1 MKTRNHLRRTLL
13 IPALLLALLP
23 PCACTDDICPD
34 TAPLPGADSE
44 ATASLI
50 GRPVQIG
57 CIATSVEQQSPM
69 AGERGAQ
76 TRADGTT
83 GTPAT
88 ETGFPQVGTT
98 ITVFMTV
105 PVRSSS
111 AADGSSAEVRYS
123 HANYTCTSVSTDGG
137 TQAVTSATWQPTD
150 PANLLRWE
158 KDAAAYYF
166 TAISPAIEMQ
176 PLEALTYTGS
186 DGNSGGSRALQTGE
200 AFTFQLPQAFT
211 PENYAYWEQLRTS
224 GLAVRIPQ
232 PTADP
237 IPLQMQRALVK
248 VDIFSTASAA
258 VLLKAPAKAVF
269 CAYTGGVTA
278 LREASSVNNSSADG
292 IPSYGFADNLA
303 DTDTYSVTTLSRDG
317 EAVHRALMIPTYHQY
332 SPVYSGTDAT
342 TCTEAGGN
350 GALSFLTDKV
360 YSAGG
365 SIGSSS
371 ETGSVTG
378 GTTGNR
384 FYLPGKYLQV
394 SDGSTDIKGTA
405 PENILLLDGTE
416 ASYNAVK
423 SRLEAI
429 NAAGSSSPPTLVSK
443 LFISGSVPEGMDQ
456 SELLG
461 LLGSSHNYVQ
471 NLYMEP
477 VKEVPK
483 NWYLFTNGNSTL
495 QSINL
500 PQATKIGYN
509 AFNKCTGL
517 TSIDLPKVTE
527 IGNRAF
533 AGCTGLTSINLPQVT
548 KIGYSTLQG
557 CTGLTSIDLSQVT
570 KIGNGTFVSCTSLT
584 SIDLSQAT
592 DIGER
597 AFWSCTALTSIDL
610 PKATDIGGSA
620 FWNCTGLTSIDLPQA
635 TGIGERAFQDCTA
648 LASIDLPKVTNIGI
662 GAFAECGKLASINL
676 PQVTDIGE
684 DAFYSCPDLKSIVL
698 SGINTENSFALP
710 TCDTTYGLGSQNFS
724 PENLFLTGVTEL
736 TDEQITQ
743 CRNWGNKTWANIYYN
758 YKGSPSLAE
767 ATIEELTNPDNYTKV
782 TDK

>member
-13 IPALLLALLP
+13 LPTLLLALLP

-50 GRPVQIG
+50 GQPIQIG

-69 AGERGAQ
+69 AGEGGAQ

-88 ETGFPQVGTT
+88 ETGFPKVGTT

-158 KDAAAYYF
+158 KAAAYYF
-166 TAISPAIEMQ
+166 AAISPAIEMQ

-186 DGNSGGSRALQTGE
+186 DGNSGGSYALQTGE

-278 LREASSVNNSSADG
+278 LREAPIVSNSTDG
-292 IPSYGFADNLA
+292 IHSYLFVDKL
-303 DTDTYSVTTLSRDG
+303 TDTRSVTTLSRDG
-317 EAVHRALMIPTYHQY
+317 AAVHRALMIPTYHQY
-332 SPVYSGTDAT
+332 SPDYLPPNGP
-342 TCTEAGGN
+342 TCSEAGGN

-477 VKEVPK
+477 VKEVPT

-500 PQATKIGYN
+500 PQATDIRED
-509 AFNKCTGL
+509 AF
-517 TSIDLPKVTE
+517 
-527 IGNRAF
+527 F
-533 AGCTGLTSINLPQVT
+533 GCTG
-548 KIGYSTLQG
+548 
-557 CTGLTSIDLSQVT
+557 
-570 KIGNGTFVSCTSLT
+570 
-584 SIDLSQAT
+584 
-592 DIGER
+592 
-597 AFWSCTALTSIDL
+597 
-610 PKATDIGGSA
+610 
-620 FWNCTGLTSIDLPQA
+620 
-635 TGIGERAFQDCTA
+635 
-648 LASIDLPKVTNIGI
+648 
-662 GAFAECGKLASINL
+662 
-676 PQVTDIGE
+676 
-684 DAFYSCPDLKSIVL
+684 LKSIVL
-698 SGINTENSFALP
+698 SGTGTENSFALP
-710 TCDTTYGLGSQNFS
+710 TYDTQNGLGNYNFS
-724 PENLFLTGVTEL
+724 PENLFLTGVTALE
-736 TDEQITQ
+736 DDQITQ
-743 CRNWGNKTWANIYYN
+743 CRTWGKMTWANIYYN

-767 ATIEELTNPDNYTKV
+767 ATITELTNPENYTKV

>member
-13 IPALLLALLP
+13 LPTLLLALLP

-50 GRPVQIG
+50 GQPIQIG

-69 AGERGAQ
+69 AGEGGGQ

-88 ETGFPQVGTT
+88 ETGFPKVGTT

-166 TAISPAIEMQ
+166 AAISPAIEMQ

-186 DGNSGGSRALQTGE
+186 DGNSGGSYALQTGE

-278 LREASSVNNSSADG
+278 LREAPIVSNSTDG
-292 IPSYGFADNLA
+292 IHSYLFVDKLT
-303 DTDTYSVTTLSRDG
+303 DTDTRSVTTLSRDG

-332 SPVYSGTDAT
+332 SLDYLPPNGP
-342 TCTEAGGN
+342 TCSEAGGN

-378 GTTGNR
+378 STGNR

-394 SDGSTDIKGTA
+394 SDGSLDIKGIE

-477 VKEVPK
+477 VKEVPT

-517 TSIDLPKVTE
+517 TSLDLPKVTE

-557 CTGLTSIDLSQVT
+557 CTGLTSIDLSQAT
-570 KIGNGTFVSCTSLT
+570 EIGNKAF
-584 SIDLSQAT
+584 SQ
-592 DIGER
+592 
-597 AFWSCTALTSIDL
+597 CTALTSIDL
-610 PKATDIGGSA
+610 PQATDIGEEA
-620 FWNCTGLTSIDLPQA
+620 FQNCTV
-635 TGIGERAFQDCTA
+635 
-648 LASIDLPKVTNIGI
+648 LASIGLPKVTKIGI
-662 GAFAECGKLASINL
+662 AAFDRCGKLASIYL

-684 DAFYSCPDLKSIVL
+684 DAFYSCPELKSIVL

-743 CRNWGNKTWANIYYN
+743 CRTWGKMTWKNIYYN

>member
-13 IPALLLALLP
+13 LPTLLLALLP

-50 GRPVQIG
+50 GQPIQIG

-69 AGERGAQ
+69 AGEGGGQ

-88 ETGFPQVGTT
+88 KTGFPKVGTT

-166 TAISPAIEMQ
+166 AAISPAIEMQ

-186 DGNSGGSRALQTGE
+186 DGNSGGSYALQTGE

-278 LREASSVNNSSADG
+278 LREAPIVSNSTDG
-292 IPSYGFADNLA
+292 IHSYLFVDKLT
-303 DTDTYSVTTLSRDG
+303 DTDTRSVTTLSRDG

-332 SPVYSGTDAT
+332 SLDYLPPNGP
-342 TCTEAGGN
+342 TCSEAGGN

-378 GTTGNR
+378 STGNR

-394 SDGSTDIKGTA
+394 SDGSLDIKGIE

-477 VKEVPK
+477 VKEVPT

-517 TSIDLPKVTE
+517 TSLDLPKVTE
-527 IGNRAF
+527 
-533 AGCTGLTSINLPQVT
+533 
-548 KIGYSTLQG
+548 
-557 CTGLTSIDLSQVT
+557 
-570 KIGNGTFVSCTSLT
+570 
-584 SIDLSQAT
+584 
-592 DIGER
+592 
-597 AFWSCTALTSIDL
+597 
-610 PKATDIGGSA
+610 
-620 FWNCTGLTSIDLPQA
+620 
-635 TGIGERAFQDCTA
+635 
-648 LASIDLPKVTNIGI
+648 
-662 GAFAECGKLASINL
+662 
-676 PQVTDIGE
+676 IGE
-684 DAFYSCPDLKSIVL
+684 DAFYSCPELKSIVL

-743 CRNWGNKTWANIYYN
+743 CRTWGKMTWKNIYYN

>member
-50 GRPVQIG
+50 GQPIQIG

-69 AGERGAQ
+69 AGEGGAQ

-88 ETGFPQVGTT
+88 ETDFPKVGTT

-166 TAISPAIEMQ
+166 AAISPAIEMQ

-186 DGNSGGSRALQTGE
+186 DGNSGGSYALQTGE

-278 LREASSVNNSSADG
+278 LREAPIVSNSTDG
-292 IPSYGFADNLA
+292 IHSYLFVDKL
-303 DTDTYSVTTLSRDG
+303 TDTRSVTTLSRDG
-317 EAVHRALMIPTYHQY
+317 AAVHRALMIPTYHQY
-332 SPVYSGTDAT
+332 SPDYLPPNGP
-342 TCTEAGGN
+342 TCSEAGGN

-378 GTTGNR
+378 STGNR

-394 SDGSTDIKGTA
+394 SDGSLDIKGIA

-477 VKEVPK
+477 VKEVPT

-548 KIGYSTLQG
+548 
-557 CTGLTSIDLSQVT
+557 
-570 KIGNGTFVSCTSLT
+570 
-584 SIDLSQAT
+584 
-592 DIGER
+592 
-597 AFWSCTALTSIDL
+597 
-610 PKATDIGGSA
+610 
-620 FWNCTGLTSIDLPQA
+620 
-635 TGIGERAFQDCTA
+635 
-648 LASIDLPKVTNIGI
+648 NIGI
-662 GAFAECGKLASINL
+662 GAFVGCGKLASIYL
-676 PQVTDIGE
+676 PQVTDIRE
-684 DAFYSCPDLKSIVL
+684 DAFFGCTGLKSIVL
-698 SGINTENSFALP
+698 SGTGTENSFALP
-710 TCDTTYGLGSQNFS
+710 TYDTQNGLGNYNFS
-724 PENLFLTGVTEL
+724 PENLFLTGVTALE
-736 TDEQITQ
+736 DDQITQ
-743 CRNWGNKTWANIYYN
+743 CRTWGKMTWANIYYN

-767 ATIEELTNPDNYTKV
+767 ATITELTNPENYTKV

>member
-1 MKTRNHLRRTLL
+1 MHK
-13 IPALLLALLP
+13 
-23 PCACTDDICPD
+23 
-34 TAPLPGADSE
+34 
-44 ATASLI
+44 
-50 GRPVQIG
+50 V
-57 CIATSVEQQSPM
+57 
-69 AGERGAQ
+69 
-76 TRADGTT
+76 
-83 GTPAT
+83 
-88 ETGFPQVGTT
+88 FP
-98 ITVFMTV
+98 
-105 PVRSSS
+105 
-111 AADGSSAEVRYS
+111 
-123 HANYTCTSVSTDGG
+123 
-137 TQAVTSATWQPTD
+137 
-150 PANLLRWE
+150 
-158 KDAAAYYF
+158 
-166 TAISPAIEMQ
+166 
-176 PLEALTYTGS
+176 
-186 DGNSGGSRALQTGE
+186 SG
-200 AFTFQLPQAFT
+200 
-211 PENYAYWEQLRTS
+211 
-224 GLAVRIPQ
+224 
-232 PTADP
+232 
-237 IPLQMQRALVK
+237 
-248 VDIFSTASAA
+248 SAA

-278 LREASSVNNSSADG
+278 LREAPIVSNSTDG
-292 IPSYGFADNLA
+292 IHSYLFVDKL
-303 DTDTYSVTTLSRDG
+303 TDTRSVTTLSRDG
-317 EAVHRALMIPTYHQY
+317 AAVHRALMIPTYHQY
-332 SPVYSGTDAT
+332 SPDYLPPNGP
-342 TCTEAGGN
+342 TCSEAGGN

-477 VKEVPK
+477 VKEVPT

-517 TSIDLPKVTE
+517 TSI
-527 IGNRAF
+527 
-533 AGCTGLTSINLPQVT
+533 NLP
-548 KIGYSTLQG
+548 
-557 CTGLTSIDLSQVT
+557 QVT
-570 KIGNGTFVSCTSLT
+570 KIGNGTFVNCTSLT
-584 SIDLSQAT
+584 NIDLSQAT
-592 DIGER
+592 DIGEN
-597 AFWSCTALTSIDL
+597 
-610 PKATDIGGSA
+610 A
-620 FWNCTGLTSIDLPQA
+620 FWNCPALTSIDLPQA
-635 TGIGERAFQDCTA
+635 IGIGERAFQDCTA

-662 GAFAECGKLASINL
+662 GAFVGCGKLASIYL
-676 PQVTDIGE
+676 PQVTDIRE
-684 DAFYSCPDLKSIVL
+684 DAFFGCTGLKSIVL
-698 SGINTENSFALP
+698 SGTGTENSFALP
-710 TCDTTYGLGSQNFS
+710 TYDTQNGLGNYNFS
-724 PENLFLTGVTEL
+724 PENLFLTGVTALE
-736 TDEQITQ
+736 DDQITQ
-743 CRNWGNKTWANIYYN
+743 CRTWGKMTWANIYYN

-767 ATIEELTNPDNYTKV
+767 ATITELTNPENYTKV

>member
-1 MKTRNHLRRTLL
+1 
-13 IPALLLALLP
+13 
-23 PCACTDDICPD
+23 
-34 TAPLPGADSE
+34 
-44 ATASLI
+44 
-50 GRPVQIG
+50 
-57 CIATSVEQQSPM
+57 
-69 AGERGAQ
+69 
-76 TRADGTT
+76 
-83 GTPAT
+83 
-88 ETGFPQVGTT
+88 
-98 ITVFMTV
+98 
-105 PVRSSS
+105 
-111 AADGSSAEVRYS
+111 
-123 HANYTCTSVSTDGG
+123 
-137 TQAVTSATWQPTD
+137 
-150 PANLLRWE
+150 
-158 KDAAAYYF
+158 
-166 TAISPAIEMQ
+166 
-176 PLEALTYTGS
+176 
-186 DGNSGGSRALQTGE
+186 
-200 AFTFQLPQAFT
+200 
-211 PENYAYWEQLRTS
+211 
-224 GLAVRIPQ
+224 
-232 PTADP
+232 
-237 IPLQMQRALVK
+237 MQRALVK

-278 LREASSVNNSSADG
+278 LREAPIVSNSTDG
-292 IPSYGFADNLA
+292 IHSYLFVDKL
-303 DTDTYSVTTLSRDG
+303 TDTRSVTTLSRDG
-317 EAVHRALMIPTYHQY
+317 AAVHRALMIPTYHQY
-332 SPVYSGTDAT
+332 SPDYLPPNGP
-342 TCTEAGGN
+342 TCSEAGGN

-371 ETGSVTG
+371 ETGSVTS

-477 VKEVPK
+477 VKEVPT

-557 CTGLTSIDLSQVT
+557 CTGLTSIDLSQAT
-570 KIGNGTFVSCTSLT
+570 EIGNKAF
-584 SIDLSQAT
+584 SQ
-592 DIGER
+592 
-597 AFWSCTALTSIDL
+597 CTALTSIDL
-610 PKATDIGGSA
+610 PQATDIGEEA
-620 FWNCTGLTSIDLPQA
+620 FQNCTV
-635 TGIGERAFQDCTA
+635 
-648 LASIDLPKVTNIGI
+648 LASIGLPKVTKIGI
-662 GAFAECGKLASINL
+662 AAFDRCGKLASIYL

-684 DAFYSCPDLKSIVL
+684 DAFYSCPELKSIVL

-743 CRNWGNKTWANIYYN
+743 CRTWGKMTWKNIYYN

-767 ATIEELTNPDNYTKV
+767 ATIEELTNPENYTKV

>member
-13 IPALLLALLP
+13 LPTLLLALLP

-50 GRPVQIG
+50 GQPIQIG

-69 AGERGAQ
+69 AGEGGAQ

-88 ETGFPQVGTT
+88 ETGFPKVGTT

-158 KDAAAYYF
+158 KAAAYYF
-166 TAISPAIEMQ
+166 AAISPAIEMQ

-186 DGNSGGSRALQTGE
+186 DGNSGGSYALQTGE

-278 LREASSVNNSSADG
+278 LREAPIVSNSTDG
-292 IPSYGFADNLA
+292 IHSYLFVDKL
-303 DTDTYSVTTLSRDG
+303 TDTRSVTTLSRDG
-317 EAVHRALMIPTYHQY
+317 AAVHRALMIPTYHQY
-332 SPVYSGTDAT
+332 SPDYLPPNGP
-342 TCTEAGGN
+342 TCSEAGGN

-477 VKEVPK
+477 VKEVPT

-548 KIGYSTLQG
+548 
-557 CTGLTSIDLSQVT
+557 
-570 KIGNGTFVSCTSLT
+570 
-584 SIDLSQAT
+584 
-592 DIGER
+592 
-597 AFWSCTALTSIDL
+597 
-610 PKATDIGGSA
+610 
-620 FWNCTGLTSIDLPQA
+620 
-635 TGIGERAFQDCTA
+635 
-648 LASIDLPKVTNIGI
+648 NIGI
-662 GAFAECGKLASINL
+662 GAFVGCGKLASIYL
-676 PQVTDIGE
+676 PQVTDIRE
-684 DAFYSCPDLKSIVL
+684 DAFFGCTGLKSIVL
-698 SGINTENSFALP
+698 SGTGTENSFALP
-710 TCDTTYGLGSQNFS
+710 TYDTQNGLGNYNFS
-724 PENLFLTGVTEL
+724 PENLFLTGVTALE
-736 TDEQITQ
+736 DDQITQ
-743 CRNWGNKTWANIYYN
+743 CRTWGKMTWANIYYN

-767 ATIEELTNPDNYTKV
+767 ATITELTNPENYTKV

>member
-13 IPALLLALLP
+13 LPTLLLALLP

-50 GRPVQIG
+50 GQPIQIG

-69 AGERGAQ
+69 AGEGGGQ

-88 ETGFPQVGTT
+88 ETGFPKVGTT

-166 TAISPAIEMQ
+166 AAISPAIEMQ

-186 DGNSGGSRALQTGE
+186 DGIGMSIVKELVSQMGGSISAESQLGE
-200 AFTFQLPQAFT
+200 GTAFTFQLPQAFT

-278 LREASSVNNSSADG
+278 LREAPIVSNSTDG
-292 IPSYGFADNLA
+292 IHSYLFVDKL
-303 DTDTYSVTTLSRDG
+303 TDTRSVTTLSRDG
-317 EAVHRALMIPTYHQY
+317 AAVHRALMIPTYHQY
-332 SPVYSGTDAT
+332 SPDYLPPNGP
-342 TCTEAGGN
+342 TCSEAGGN
-350 GALSFLTDKV
+350 GTLSFLTDKV

-477 VKEVPK
+477 VKEVPT

-517 TSIDLPKVTE
+517 TSI
-527 IGNRAF
+527 
-533 AGCTGLTSINLPQVT
+533 NLPQVT
-548 KIGYSTLQG
+548 KIGYNTLQG

-570 KIGNGTFVSCTSLT
+570 KIGNGTFVNCTSLT
-584 SIDLSQAT
+584 NIDLSQAT
-592 DIGER
+592 DIGEN
-597 AFWSCTALTSIDL
+597 AFWNCTALTSIDL
-610 PKATDIGGSA
+610 P
-620 FWNCTGLTSIDLPQA
+620 
-635 TGIGERAFQDCTA
+635 
-648 LASIDLPKVTNIGI
+648 
-662 GAFAECGKLASINL
+662 
-676 PQVTDIGE
+676 QVTDIRE
-684 DAFYSCPDLKSIVL
+684 DAFFGCTGLKSIVL
-698 SGINTENSFALP
+698 SGTGTENSFALP
-710 TCDTTYGLGSQNFS
+710 TYDTQNGLGNYNFS
-724 PENLFLTGVTEL
+724 PENLFLTGVTALE
-736 TDEQITQ
+736 DDQITQ
-743 CRNWGNKTWANIYYN
+743 CRTWGKMTWANIYYN

-767 ATIEELTNPDNYTKV
+767 ATITELTNPENYTKV

>member
-13 IPALLLALLP
+13 LPTLLLALLP

-50 GRPVQIG
+50 GQPIQIG

-69 AGERGAQ
+69 AGEGGGQ

-88 ETGFPQVGTT
+88 ETGFPKVGTT

-166 TAISPAIEMQ
+166 AAISPAIEMQ

-186 DGNSGGSRALQTGE
+186 DGNSGGSYALQTGE

-278 LREASSVNNSSADG
+278 LREAPIVSNSTDG
-292 IPSYGFADNLA
+292 IHSYLFVDKL
-303 DTDTYSVTTLSRDG
+303 TDTRSVTTLSRDG
-317 EAVHRALMIPTYHQY
+317 AAVHRALMIPTYHQY
-332 SPVYSGTDAT
+332 SPDYLPPNGP
-342 TCTEAGGN
+342 TCSEAGGN

-371 ETGSVTG
+371 ETGSV
-378 GTTGNR
+378 TGNR

-477 VKEVPK
+477 VKEVPT

-548 KIGYSTLQG
+548 
-557 CTGLTSIDLSQVT
+557 
-570 KIGNGTFVSCTSLT
+570 
-584 SIDLSQAT
+584 
-592 DIGER
+592 
-597 AFWSCTALTSIDL
+597 
-610 PKATDIGGSA
+610 
-620 FWNCTGLTSIDLPQA
+620 
-635 TGIGERAFQDCTA
+635 
-648 LASIDLPKVTNIGI
+648 NIGI
-662 GAFAECGKLASINL
+662 GAFVGCGKLASIYL
-676 PQVTDIGE
+676 PQVTDIRE
-684 DAFYSCPDLKSIVL
+684 DAFFGCTGLKSIVL
-698 SGINTENSFALP
+698 SGTGTENSFALP
-710 TCDTTYGLGSQNFS
+710 TYDTQNGLGNYNFS
-724 PENLFLTGVTEL
+724 PENLFLTGVTALE
-736 TDEQITQ
+736 DDQITQ
-743 CRNWGNKTWANIYYN
+743 CRTWGKMTWANIYYN

-767 ATIEELTNPDNYTKV
+767 ATITELTNPENYTKV